1 MKNKVIVILGQTATG
16 KSDLAVEISKTLN
29 GEIISADSRQ
39 VYRGLDLGS
48 GKITEKEKRGV
59 VHHMLDVASPKIKY
73 NVVKYKKEVDKKI
86 KEIIA
91 KNKIPIICGGTGFY
105 IDAITKN
112 IILPEVKPDLKLR
125 KELQNKTAEDLFK
138 MLQKLDKKR
147 ASNID
152 NKNKVRLIRAIEIIK
167 TLGKVPKIKTKKIKY
182 DFVKIGLFAP
192 SEILQEKINIR
203 LQKRIK
209 KGMIKEVQDLHEKE
223 KISFKRLEEL
233 GLEYRHVAL
242 YLQNKINKKEMV
254 ENLEKEILQY
264 AKRQMTWFKRDQDII
279 WIDVSKDQDLKINN
293 DSFSLEIK
301 LK

>member
-73 NVVKYKKEVDKKI
+73 NVAKYKKEVDKKI
-86 KEIIA
+86 KEIIT

-167 TLGKVPKIKTKKIKY
+167 TLGKVPKIKTEKTKY
-182 DFVKIGLFAP
+182 DFIKIGLFAP
-192 SEILQEKINIR
+192 SEILQERINIR

-209 KGMIKEVQDLHEKE
+209 KGMIKEVRDLHEKE

-233 GLEYRHVAL
+233 GLEYRYVAM
-242 YLQNKINKKEMV
+242 YLQNKINKKEMI

-264 AKRQMTWFKRDQDII
+264 AKRQMTWFKRDKDIV